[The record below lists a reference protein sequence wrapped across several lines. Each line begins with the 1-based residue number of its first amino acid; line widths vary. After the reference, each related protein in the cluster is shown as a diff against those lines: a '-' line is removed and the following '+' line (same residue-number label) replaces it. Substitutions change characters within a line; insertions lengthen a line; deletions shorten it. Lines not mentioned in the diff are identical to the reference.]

1 MFNYKKTAAAAAV
14 ALSLGLALPA
24 HAATT
29 GTILGNAVE
38 TDGDQISN
46 ATITI
51 KNKETG
57 LTRTVQS
64 DESGSF
70 RFPLLP
76 PGTYIISA
84 NKNGFQQ
91 TLQDNVNVKLGG
103 SSSVNIQLVEDNVE
117 RIEVTGSSIALV
129 DVTSSTTGISVDAVT
144 LDKLPV
150 PRNLSSVALLAPG
163 TTEGDSDFGDGG
175 LTSIGGSSVAEN
187 AFYINGLNITNF
199 RTGVGSSEPPFD
211 MYDSFEIKTGG
222 YSAEYGRVT
231 GGIIN
236 TKIKSGT
243 NEFKAG
249 INAYWEPEALR
260 SYKPSSKR
268 ENGTYRINNDADEV
282 TNLDVNVW
290 ASGALIEDKLFFYV
304 LANPRDVTN
313 DYRGEQTLTG
323 NGVVEQDYRETD
335 DDTFWVANVDWY
347 ITENNILNIS
357 AFSDESSNVEER
369 YSVLDGEI
377 VSTSPAL
384 TYENSGGVNYI
395 AKWTSIINDDFS
407 FSAMYGLNQIDRTT
421 NSNLDANP
429 AVYYRYDS
437 TGSFV
442 PADTFASFTVETGED
457 EREVIRLDADWYIGD
472 HSLRFGVDYEKL
484 TASSLTTNSGGAYYV
499 YYVDDSN
506 SASEEIYQVR
516 HRTYQ
521 VGGDFESENFAFYV
535 QDQWQATDNL
545 VINMGIRND
554 SFENFNANG
563 DSFVKLDNNWA
574 LRLGAVW
581 DVMGDGESKAW
592 ASYGRY
598 YLPVAANTNIRLA
611 GAETYIQ
618 EYYEFNGFVDEA
630 LGIPNL
636 SGAKTQPDD
645 IFANGSAAQPA
656 EIVDQNLDP
665 MYSDEFIAGYQFQ
678 LTEDWSLGIQGTYRE
693 LSTTIEDVAI
703 DAAVIDW
710 AADNG
715 YGDVSDIWTGFHSYV
730 LTNPGKD
737 MRIATTE
744 LPGTEGEQTFMDLSA
759 EDLRY
764 PESVR
769 KYAAVDFTFNR
780 AWDGLWTMTASY
792 TWSHNWGNNEGYVRS
807 DNGQDDA
814 GLTTNFDQP
823 GLLDGAYG
831 DLPNDR
837 RHQVKMFGYYALTDD
852 IILGANLQYWSGR
865 PVNAFGYHPTDIFA
879 QAYDSESF
887 YAGGELAPR
896 GSRGRTNDYWNL
908 DVSASYT
915 LDVFEDYELTL
926 RADVFNVFNNDETTE
941 VVEIYDDESSID
953 PLNPTVNPN
962 YGLPSNWQ
970 TPRYVRLSA
979 RFAF

>member
-304 LANPRDVTN
+304 SLK
-313 DYRGEQTLTG
+313 
-323 NGVVEQDYRETD
+323 
-335 DDTFWVANVDWY
+335 
-347 ITENNILNIS
+347 
-357 AFSDESSNVEER
+357 
-369 YSVLDGEI
+369 
-377 VSTSPAL
+377 ST
-384 TYENSGGVNYI
+384 Y
-395 AKWTSIINDDFS
+395 
-407 FSAMYGLNQIDRTT
+407 
-421 NSNLDANP
+421 
-429 AVYYRYDS
+429 
-437 TGSFV
+437 
-442 PADTFASFTVETGED
+442 
-457 EREVIRLDADWYIGD
+457 
-472 HSLRFGVDYEKL
+472 
-484 TASSLTTNSGGAYYV
+484 
-499 YYVDDSN
+499 
-506 SASEEIYQVR
+506 
-516 HRTYQ
+516 
-521 VGGDFESENFAFYV
+521 
-535 QDQWQATDNL
+535 
-545 VINMGIRND
+545 
-554 SFENFNANG
+554 
-563 DSFVKLDNNWA
+563 
-574 LRLGAVW
+574 
-581 DVMGDGESKAW
+581 
-592 ASYGRY
+592 
-598 YLPVAANTNIRLA
+598 
-611 GAETYIQ
+611 
-618 EYYEFNGFVDEA
+618 
-630 LGIPNL
+630 
-636 SGAKTQPDD
+636 
-645 IFANGSAAQPA
+645 
-656 EIVDQNLDP
+656 
-665 MYSDEFIAGYQFQ
+665 
-678 LTEDWSLGIQGTYRE
+678 TYR
-693 LSTTIEDVAI
+693 S
-703 DAAVIDW
+703 
-710 AADNG
+710 
-715 YGDVSDIWTGFHSYV
+715 
-730 LTNPGKD
+730 
-737 MRIATTE
+737 
-744 LPGTEGEQTFMDLSA
+744 
-759 EDLRY
+759 
-764 PESVR
+764 
-769 KYAAVDFTFNR
+769 
-780 AWDGLWTMTASY
+780 
-792 TWSHNWGNNEGYVRS
+792 
-807 DNGQDDA
+807 
-814 GLTTNFDQP
+814 
-823 GLLDGAYG
+823 
-831 DLPNDR
+831 
-837 RHQVKMFGYYALTDD
+837 
-852 IILGANLQYWSGR
+852 
-865 PVNAFGYHPTDIFA
+865 
-879 QAYDSESF
+879 
-887 YAGGELAPR
+887 
-896 GSRGRTNDYWNL
+896 
-908 DVSASYT
+908 
-915 LDVFEDYELTL
+915 
-926 RADVFNVFNNDETTE
+926 
-941 VVEIYDDESSID
+941 
-953 PLNPTVNPN
+953 
-962 YGLPSNWQ
+962 
-970 TPRYVRLSA
+970 
-979 RFAF
+979 